1 MKLNKISEQIR
12 KLLAD
17 NTDIQCFAILGM
29 ERGEDL
35 ECAIIVNGDVD
46 TLAEMVENGLQ
57 VFDTGKE
64 VH

>member
-1 MKLNKISEQIR
+1 
-12 KLLAD
+12 
-17 NTDIQCFAILGM
+17 
-29 ERGEDL
+29 L